1 MSDQSYFQELAKAGS
16 GKPQSKVGRLEG
28 MGMSERGV
36 YEELVKFGIPKL
48 DAGIITD
55 CLNMEKACMWQNDE
69 DGLQRGRSA
78 SSLQN
83 FENRSS
89 LREARGIEQTKP
101 AKYVSEGYGIRVK
114 RFSNE
119 LILPFALPAKISA
132 LLTSSALLSLYPQY
146 FSMQRKSPAPRLLQW
161 FPFQALL
168 LLSKQD
174 GNHYPLSLRQSC

>member
-1 MSDQSYFQELAKAGS
+1 MERQLLLKCKAKYQ
-16 GKPQSKVGRLEG
+16 KQ
-28 MGMSERGV
+28 
-36 YEELVKFGIPKL
+36 
-48 DAGIITD
+48 DD
-55 CLNMEKACMWQNDE
+55 D
-69 DGLQRGRSA
+69 LQRGLSAGKPAVSA

>member
-83 FENRSS
+83 FEKAQGNRTRGAFSNVS
-89 LREARGIEQTKP
+89 LEAVGKVNEFVKGKGLGMKVEASAGRYGKVVWEVRKP
-101 AKYVSEGYGIRVK
+101 QGLTPKVSNFDAEASNVSE
-114 RFSNE
+114 RFE
-119 LILPFALPAKISA
+119 
-132 LLTSSALLSLYPQY
+132 SSEE
-146 FSMQRKSPAPRLLQW
+146 
-161 FPFQALL
+161 
-168 LLSKQD
+168 LSKF
-174 GNHYPLSLRQSC
+174 